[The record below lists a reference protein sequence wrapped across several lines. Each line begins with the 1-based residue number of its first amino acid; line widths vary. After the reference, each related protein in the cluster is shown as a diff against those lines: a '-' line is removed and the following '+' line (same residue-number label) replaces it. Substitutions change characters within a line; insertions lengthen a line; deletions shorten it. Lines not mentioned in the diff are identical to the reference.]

1 MGGIFFAANRDR
13 VNVWKRGDRNY
24 LRGRMQSR
32 ARQTF
37 ARDTRVHIHS
47 AGFLPTDT
55 LFDSRTVRL
64 MFFVICQPAPDTA
77 TKVGSHV
84 VR

>member
-24 LRGRMQSR
+24 LH
-32 ARQTF
+32 ARPNAIAGATNF

-55 LFDSRTVRL
+55 
-64 MFFVICQPAPDTA
+64 
-77 TKVGSHV
+77 
-84 VR
+84 

>member
-24 LRGRMQSR
+24 LH
-32 ARQTF
+32 ARPNAIAGATNF

-47 AGFLPTDT
+47 AGFLPRDT
-55 LFDSRTVRL
+55 WARVCSTNRPTRRPRRLARTW
-64 MFFVICQPAPDTA
+64 
-77 TKVGSHV
+77 
-84 VR
+84 

>member
-24 LRGRMQSR
+24 FARPNAIA
-32 ARQTF
+32 ARQT
-37 ARDTRVHIHS
+37 RSLDTRVHIHT

-55 LFDSRTVRL
+55 
-64 MFFVICQPAPDTA
+64 
-77 TKVGSHV
+77 
-84 VR
+84 